1 MRHLS
6 SHRLFSSLSLVMFI
20 DLPLPPPAIVQVV
33 EDSSEGVGLGAL
45 WDVTGWIFVI
55 PMLEGDQPY
64 MGNNPLTVVDKDGVE
79 VELSENSYKIPG
91 LLKYEDPDY
100 FIIMDQEAFFASEY
114 RLALK
119 EDEDAVIIGTAAY
132 TENTETTNRFES
144 SNTSPSPQVLNFEK
158 LDANVLVVG
167 SQSIQS
173 QKTEVRDTSEDNL
186 RVEAEVSS
194 EELKI
199 PESPT
204 TYNLPATTYHDIKS
218 PLLREAVA
226 YLVERGI
233 INGYP
238 DGTFQ
243 PDKIIN
249 RAEALKIIFAAQG
262 IAADRPA
269 IVPPFP
275 DVSTTEW
282 FAVYVEE
289 AKSRKLIKGYP
300 DGTYR
305 PQQEVNKA
313 EFLKIAVS
321 AQSFVEEPIN
331 YSSALTQFSDLDKS
345 QWYMPFVTYA
355 VEHGYLDNTSKL
367 KPTEGMSRGE
377 AAMIIYRMLR
387 R

>member
-1 MRHLS
+1 
-6 SHRLFSSLSLVMFI
+6 MFI
-20 DLPLPPPAIVQVV
+20 DFPLPPPAVVQMV
-33 EDSSEGVGLGAL
+33 EESSEGVGLGAL

-64 MGNNPLTVVDKDGVE
+64 MGKNPLTVVDQDGVE

-91 LLKYEDPDY
+91 LLKYEKPDY

-144 SNTSPSPQVLNFEK
+144 SNSTSRPQVLSFEK
-158 LDANVLVVG
+158 LADQNILVVG
-167 SQSIQS
+167 GQSIQS

-194 EELKI
+194 EELNI
-199 PESPT
+199 PDEPVDQK
-204 TYNLPATTYHDIKS
+204 PAIEFSDIKS

-226 YLVERGI
+226 YLVKRGI

-243 PDKIIN
+243 PDKVIN

-289 AKSRKLIKGYP
+289 AKSRKLIKGYA

-305 PQQEVNKA
+305 PVNEVNKA
-313 EFLKIAVS
+313 EFLKIALS
-321 AQSFVEEPIN
+321 AQSFFEAPTN
-331 YSSALTQFSDLDKS
+331 YSSALAQFSDLDKS

-355 VEHGYLDNTSKL
+355 VEHGYLDNTTKL
-367 KPTEGMSRGE
+367 KPTDGMTRGE
-377 AAMIIYRMLR
+377 AAMILYRILKEQA
-387 R
+387 